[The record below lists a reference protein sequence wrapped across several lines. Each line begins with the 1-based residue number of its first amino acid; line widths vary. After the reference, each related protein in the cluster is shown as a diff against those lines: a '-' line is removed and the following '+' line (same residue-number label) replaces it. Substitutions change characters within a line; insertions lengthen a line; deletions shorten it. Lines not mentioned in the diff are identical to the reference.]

1 MDRDPHGG
9 ALVWAFTDLK
19 RHDLTDA
26 ELDHFGNERLP
37 QGNLNGFA
45 PAADFTVP
53 PVPRPTAEFL
63 TRKLWD
69 VGSSMPYG
77 HRGDLTTVTEA
88 IYFHGGAARAS
99 RDAFFA
105 ASQDDQDAVVEFLKS
120 LQVLPNG
127 APPDSPEPSGKARR
141 R

>member
-1 MDRDPHGG
+1 
-9 ALVWAFTDLK
+9 
-19 RHDLTDA
+19 
-26 ELDHFGNERLP
+26 
-37 QGNLNGFA
+37 
-45 PAADFTVP
+45 
-53 PVPRPTAEFL
+53 
-63 TRKLWD
+63 
-69 VGSSMPYG
+69 MPYG